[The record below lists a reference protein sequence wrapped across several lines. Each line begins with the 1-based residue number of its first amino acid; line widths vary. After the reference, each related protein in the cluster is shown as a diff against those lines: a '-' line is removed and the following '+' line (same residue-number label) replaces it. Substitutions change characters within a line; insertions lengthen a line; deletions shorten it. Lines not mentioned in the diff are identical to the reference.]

1 MRSRR
6 DRRSP
11 NKRVVHV
18 TNRTV
23 CGLPFV
29 CKLFMSLIIRMLLA
43 KAQTLFPVQV
53 CHIQWMGNHFHMI
66 LAGRAA
72 AISAF
77 MGFFE
82 GELAKYI
89 KLIVPKLYQSKF
101 WKGRFKEQKDLLV
114 GGTQL

>member
-1 MRSRR
+1 
-6 DRRSP
+6 
-11 NKRVVHV
+11 
-18 TNRTV
+18 
-23 CGLPFV
+23 
-29 CKLFMSLIIRMLLA
+29 
-43 KAQTLFPVQV
+43 
-53 CHIQWMGNHFHMI
+53 MI